1 MKSVWPETFVEEG
14 NLTQTVFILRK
25 ALGDSEG
32 QGLIVTIPRLGHWFA
47 GEITAAAPNGT
58 ACCGPAHSG
67 SPDWFSSI
75 DGMAARGGW
84 PHPSR
89 SSRL

>member
-32 QGLIVTIPRLGHWFA
+32 QGLIVTIPRLGYRFA
-47 GEITAAAPNGT
+47 GEITAARPQRNSLLRSR
-58 ACCGPAHSG
+58 PF
-67 SPDWFSSI
+67 WFA
-75 DGMAARGGW
+75 G
-84 PHPSR
+84 
-89 SSRL
+89 LV